1 MSHNDP
7 SVDALVKTAKEQG
20 HSVFCLKIS
29 GIPYYYR
36 SINRKEFQELQEILI
51 KETEKIK
58 TESEE
63 KRKDLKP
70 EDPKNKVLDSSIEQ
84 EMMRLRDGGEE
95 RLVHKGLLHPII
107 GLNTPAGVIA
117 TLADR
122 IMQASGYGVEE
133 EPEQL

>member
-1 MSHNDP
+1 MSHNDT
-7 SVDALVKTAKEQG
+7 SVDVLVKTAKEQG
-20 HSVFCLKIS
+20 HSVFSLKIS

-58 TESEE
+58 AESDEA
-63 KRKDLKP
+63 RKNLKP
-70 EDPKNKVLDSSIEQ
+70 EDPKIRELDSWIEK
-84 EMMRLRDGGEE
+84 ETIRMRDSGEE
-95 RLVHKGLLHPII
+95 RLVLKGLLHPPINP
-107 GLNTPAGVIA
+107 NTPAGVIA

>member
-1 MSHNDP
+1 MSHNDT
-7 SVDALVKTAKEQG
+7 SVEPLVKAAKEQG

-29 GIPYYYR
+29 GTPYYYR

-58 TESEE
+58 TETEE

-70 EDPKNKVLDSSIEQ
+70 EDPKNRVLDSAVEQ
-84 EMMRLRDGGEE
+84 EMMRLRDAGEE
-95 RLVHKGLLHPII
+95 RLVAKGLLHPAMSV
-107 GLNTPAGVIA
+107 NTPAGVIA